1 MYLKDL
7 LLDVPEVLDVRGDDG
22 IEIKALS
29 ADSRKQLE
37 QGMFFCFSGANF
49 DAHDFAGQAVENGSV
64 ALVVE
69 RYLPDVQ
76 AVQVRVS
83 DGRAAMARIA
93 SAFHGHPDK
102 RMRMVGVT
110 GTKGKTTT
118 TYLLKSI
125 CEAAGMKCGLIG
137 TTGNMIG
144 ARMLESRLTTPDPIE
159 LYDTLHTMADEGV
172 QVVCMEVSAH
182 ALALHKLVGMTF
194 EAAAYTNLSL
204 DHLDFFGTMEHYRD
218 AKRMLF
224 ADGLCRNAAFNA
236 DEETTPV
243 VMGGLAL
250 PCMTFGISENADLY
264 ARDIEITE
272 NGVSFMLNLR
282 GLHSAEIHLKMT
294 GMFNVYNALAATAL
308 AMILGIDL
316 ETIKRGLEA
325 VRSVPGRIEMLE
337 TNTPYRM
344 ILDYSHSPDAL
355 DNILRTVRTFT
366 RGRLIA
372 LFGCGGDRDRQKRP
386 VMGRI
391 SGQLADLSVLTSDNP
406 RREDPMQILDAIE
419 DGIRETN
426 GEYVVIENRREAI
439 RYAMNVAREGDV
451 IVLCGK
457 GHETYQDIG
466 GVKHPF
472 DEKIVVAELLTEME

>member
-7 LLDVPEVLDVRGDDG
+7 LIDVPEVLDTRGDTATWIG
-22 IEIKALS
+22 ALS
-29 ADSRKQLE
+29 ADSRKRVNEGL
-37 QGMFFCFSGANF
+37 FFCFAGASF
-49 DAHDFAGQAVENGSV
+49 DAHDFAGQAVENGCV
-64 ALVVE
+64 ALIVE
-69 RYLPDVQ
+69 RYLEEIH

-93 SAFHGHPDK
+93 SAFYGHPDR
-102 RMRMVGVT
+102 RMRLVGVT

-118 TYLLKSI
+118 TYLLKAI

-144 ARMLESRLTTPDPIE
+144 SRMLESKLTTPDPIE
-159 LYDTLHTMADEGV
+159 LYDTLSTMAEEGV

-182 ALALHKLVGMTF
+182 ALALRKLVGMSF
-194 EAAAYTNLSL
+194 EAGAYTNLSL
-204 DHLDFFGTMEHYRD
+204 DHLDFFGTMERYRD
-218 AKRMLF
+218 TKRGLF
-224 ADGLCRNAAFNA
+224 ADGLCQNAAFNA
-236 DEETTPV
+236 DEETTPA
-243 VMGGLAL
+243 VMEGLAL
-250 PCMTFGISENADLY
+250 PCMTFGICENADLY

-272 NGVSFMLNLR
+272 NGVSFTMNLR
-282 GLHSAEIHLKMT
+282 GLHRAEIHLKMT
-294 GMFNVYNALAATAL
+294 GMFNVYNALASTAL
-308 AMILGIDL
+308 AMILDIDMD
-316 ETIKRGLEA
+316 TIKRGLES
-325 VRSVPGRIEMLE
+325 VRNVPGRIEMLE

-355 DNILRTVRTFT
+355 ENILSTVRTFT

-406 RREDPMQILDAIE
+406 RREPPMQILDAIE

-426 GEYVVIENRREAI
+426 GKYVVIENRREAI
-439 RYAMNVAREGDV
+439 RYAMSVAQAGDV

-457 GHETYQDIG
+457 GHETYQDID

-472 DEKIVVAELLTEME
+472 DEKVVVQELLKEKL